1 MVWQAKTSDFLTEN
15 FSSGNGQ
22 PRQVGTRL
30 TAGRRLDSA
39 APMASSFSFESL
51 NQAQRQAVA
60 AQDGP
65 VMILAG
71 AGTGKTRTV
80 TCRIAHMLERKIPAD
95 QILAVTFTNKAANE
109 MRERIAGMVSKKAAS
124 EMTVCTFH
132 SLCVRLL
139 RGGIDK
145 LGYKKNF
152 SICSHSDQVGLMKQ
166 LLVRKGGT
174 DEKVKPETV
183 LSAISNRKN
192 KGLDPAEM
200 EDEYFAH
207 LAVAYQNELR
217 AQNAVDFDDLLLFA
231 EQILR
236 EHADVRDHFRERYR
250 RVTVDEFQDTNAL
263 QMQLLQQLVGA
274 PYHVCV
280 VGDDDQSIYGWRGAE
295 VANILQFEKF
305 FPDPTIIRLEENYR
319 STHAVLHTAN
329 SLIRHNRGRREKV
342 LRSTRKGGDKVRIVA
357 MPGDDEEAEF
367 IAEEILAGRSAV
379 GRTWEDF
386 AVLFRTNGQS
396 RKLELALR
404 ERKIPYRMVGAQ
416 SFYDRRE
423 VRDVL
428 AYAQLL
434 ASPDTD
440 VPLLRILNAPNRGI
454 GQSTAVLATDWSREH
469 HESVWQALCDPR
481 FTETLGAK
489 TRGCIEDFVALIAG
503 AKNRIDIAGENAAD
517 VLDGLLTEIEYLEW
531 IGRGCKTEN
540 EKQQR
545 GEGIRMVIDS
555 LRAHVAKGKKLQ
567 SFLDDSALASD
578 REDDDLEKKQG
589 ATLITLHASKG
600 LEFPIVFLVGLE
612 EGFLPHSRS
621 IVEGTKDEE
630 RRLLYVGI
638 TRAQDQLT
646 MTYCTKRVKWGQ
658 ETGCQP
664 SSFIG
669 ELDGEFLDH
678 TSYDD
683 ILGAEASPDDLD
695 SFFGN
700 LKGML
705 GGM

>member
-1 MVWQAKTSDFLTEN
+1 
-15 FSSGNGQ
+15 
-22 PRQVGTRL
+22 
-30 TAGRRLDSA
+30 
-39 APMASSFSFESL
+39 MASSFSFDSL

-60 AQDGP
+60 ALDGP
-65 VMILAG
+65 VLILAG

-80 TCRIAHMLERKIPAD
+80 TCRIAHMLEKKIPPD
-95 QILAVTFTNKAANE
+95 QILAVTFTNKAASE
-109 MRERIAGMVSKKAAS
+109 MRERIGGMVSKKAAN

-152 SICSHSDQVGLMKQ
+152 SICSGSDQVGIMKQ
-166 LLVRKGGT
+166 LLVRMGGT
-174 DEKVKPETV
+174 DEKVKPEAV
-183 LSAISNRKN
+183 LGAISNAKN
-192 KGLDPAEM
+192 KGLDPAEL
-200 EDEYFAH
+200 EDDFFAN

-231 EQILR
+231 EKILR
-236 EHADVRDHFRERYR
+236 EHSDVRDHFRTRFT

-295 VANILQFEKF
+295 SANILQFERF
-305 FPDPTIIRLEENYR
+305 FPDPRIIRLEENYR

-329 SLIRHNRGRREKV
+329 SLIKHNLGRREKI
-342 LRSTRKGGDKVRIVA
+342 LRSTRMGGDAVRVVA

-367 IAEEILAGRSAV
+367 IAEEILAGKSAV
-379 GRTWEDF
+379 GRKWEDF

-428 AYAQLL
+428 AYTQLL
-434 ASPDTD
+434 VSPDAD
-440 VPLLRILNAPNRGI
+440 VQLLRILNAPNRGI
-454 GQSTAVLATDWSREH
+454 GQTTAVLATEWSREH
-469 HESVWQALCDPR
+469 HESVWQALCDPN
-481 FTETLGAK
+481 FTDTLGPKA
-489 TRGCIEDFVALIAG
+489 RQAIEAFVALIAG
-503 AKNRIDIAGENAAD
+503 AKNRIDLNHENPAE
-517 VLDGLLTEIEYLEW
+517 VLSGMLKEMEYLQWLE
-531 IGRGCKTEN
+531 RGCKTEN
-540 EKQQR
+540 ERQQR
-545 GEGIRMVIDS
+545 GEGIQMVIDS
-555 LRAHVAKGKKLQ
+555 LQAHVSKGKKLQ

-612 EGFLPHSRS
+612 EGFLPHTRS
-621 IVEGTKDEE
+621 IAEGTKDEE

-638 TRAQDQLT
+638 TRAQDNLT
-646 MTYCTKRVKWGQ
+646 MTYCTKRMKWGQ
-658 ETGCQP
+658 EIGCQP

-669 ELDGEFLDH
+669 ELDDEHLEH

-683 ILGAEASPDDLD
+683 ILGAEPSTDELD
-695 SFFGN
+695 NFFGN

>member
-1 MVWQAKTSDFLTEN
+1 
-15 FSSGNGQ
+15 
-22 PRQVGTRL
+22 
-30 TAGRRLDSA
+30 
-39 APMASSFSFESL
+39 MASSFSFESL

-95 QILAVTFTNKAANE
+95 QILAVTFTNKAATE

>member
-1 MVWQAKTSDFLTEN
+1 
-15 FSSGNGQ
+15 
-22 PRQVGTRL
+22 
-30 TAGRRLDSA
+30 
-39 APMASSFSFESL
+39 MASSFSFDSL
-51 NQAQRQAVA
+51 NKAQREAVGA
-60 AQDGP
+60 LDGP
-65 VMILAG
+65 LLLLAG

-80 TCRIAHMLERKIPAD
+80 TCRIAHMLEKRIPPA
-95 QILAVTFTNKAANE
+95 QILAVTFTNKAAAE
-109 MRERIAGMVSKKAAS
+109 MKERISGMVSKKAAN

-132 SLCVRLL
+132 SLCVRIL

-152 SICSHSDQVGLMKQ
+152 SICSHSDQVGIMKQ
-166 LLVRKGGT
+166 LLVRMGGKE
-174 DEKVKPETV
+174 EKVKPDAV
-183 LSAISNRKN
+183 LSEISKAKN
-192 KGLDPAEM
+192 KGIDPA
-200 EDEYFAH
+200 DLQDDFFAS

-217 AQNAVDFDDLLLFA
+217 AQNTVDFDDLLLMG

-236 EHADVRDHFRERYR
+236 EHEDVRNVFREKYT

-263 QMQLLQQLVGA
+263 QMQLLQQLVGE

-280 VGDDDQSIYGWRGAE
+280 VGDDDQSIYGFRGAE
-295 VANILQFEKF
+295 VANILQFERF
-305 FPDPTIIRLEENYR
+305 FPNPRIIRLEENYR

-329 SLIRHNRGRREKV
+329 SLIAHNKGRREKI
-342 LRSTRKGGDKVRIVA
+342 LRSTRKGGDPVRIVA

-367 IAEEILAGRSAV
+367 IAEEILAEKGAV
-379 GRTWEDF
+379 GRAWEDF
-386 AVLFRTNGQS
+386 SVLFRTNVQS
-396 RKLELALR
+396 RKIELALR

-434 ASPDTD
+434 ASPDAD

-454 GQSTAVLATDWSREH
+454 GQSTAVLATEWSREH
-469 HESVWQALCDPR
+469 HESVWESLCDPE
-481 FTETLGAK
+481 FTDTLGPKSRSAVQ
-489 TRGCIEDFVALIAG
+489 EFVALIAG
-503 AKNRIDIAGENAAD
+503 HKNRIELNHENPAD
-517 VLDGLLTEIEYLEW
+517 VLAAMLKEMEYLPWLE
-531 IGRGCKTEN
+531 RGCKTEQ
-540 EKQQR
+540 ERIQR
-545 GEGIRMVIDS
+545 AEGISNVVES
-555 LRAHVAKGKKLQ
+555 LRAAVAKGKSIQ
-567 SFLDDSALASD
+567 TFLDDSALASE

-600 LEFPIVFLVGLE
+600 LEFPIVYLVGLE
-612 EGFLPHSRS
+612 EGFLPHTRS
-621 IVEGTKDEE
+621 ISEGTKDEE

-646 MTYCTKRVKWGQ
+646 MTYCVKRMKYGQ
-658 ETGCQP
+658 ETHCEA

-669 ELDGEFLDH
+669 ELDDEFVNF

-683 ILGAEASPDDLD
+683 ILGAEPSTDELD
-695 SFFGN
+695 NFFGG

-705 GGM
+705 DDI

>member
-1 MVWQAKTSDFLTEN
+1 
-15 FSSGNGQ
+15 
-22 PRQVGTRL
+22 
-30 TAGRRLDSA
+30 
-39 APMASSFSFESL
+39 MASSFSFDSL

-60 AQDGP
+60 ALDGP
-65 VMILAG
+65 VLILAG

-80 TCRIAHMLERKIPAD
+80 TCRIAHMLEKKIPAD
-95 QILAVTFTNKAANE
+95 QILAVTFTNKAASE
-109 MRERIAGMVSKKAAS
+109 MRERIGGMVSKKAAG

-166 LLVRKGGT
+166 LLVRKGGS

-183 LSAISNRKN
+183 LGAISNAKN
-192 KGLDPAEM
+192 KGIDPA
-200 EDEYFAH
+200 DLDDDFFAN

-217 AQNAVDFDDLLLFA
+217 AQNAVDFDDLLTFG
-231 EQILR
+231 EKILR
-236 EHADVRDHFRERYR
+236 EHEDVRDMFRQRFT
-250 RVTVDEFQDTNAL
+250 RVTVDEFQDTNSL
-263 QMQLLQQLVGA
+263 QMKLLQQLVGP

-295 VANILQFEKF
+295 TANILEFERF
-305 FPDPTIIRLEENYR
+305 FDNPKIIRLEENYR

-329 SLIRHNRGRREKV
+329 SLIKHNLGRREKI
-342 LRSTRKGGDKVRIVA
+342 LRSTRKGGDPVRIVA

-367 IAEEILAGRSAV
+367 IAEEIMAGKSAV
-379 GRTWEDF
+379 GRQWEDF

-416 SFYDRRE
+416 NFYDRRE

-434 ASPDTD
+434 VSPDAD

-469 HESVWQALCDPR
+469 HESVWQALCDPN
-481 FTETLGAK
+481 FTDTIGPKSRHA
-489 TRGCIEDFVALIAG
+489 IESFVALIAG
-503 AKNRIDIAGENAAD
+503 AKNRIDLAKDNPAD
-517 VLDGLLTEIEYLEW
+517 VLHGMLKEMEYLQW
-531 IGRGCKTEN
+531 IERGCKTDN
-540 EKQQR
+540 ERQQR
-545 GEGIRMVIDS
+545 GEGIQMVIES

-567 SFLDDSALASD
+567 SFLDDSALASE
-578 REDDDLEKKQG
+578 REDDDLDKKQG

-612 EGFLPHSRS
+612 EGFLPHTRS
-621 IVEGTKDEE
+621 IAEGTKDEE

-638 TRAQDQLT
+638 TRAQDNLT
-646 MTYCTKRVKWGQ
+646 MTYCSKRIKYGQ

-669 ELDGEFLDH
+669 ELDDEHLEH

-683 ILGAEASPDDLD
+683 ILGAEPSSDELD
-695 SFFGN
+695 NFFGN

-705 GGM
+705 DGI

>member
-1 MVWQAKTSDFLTEN
+1 M
-15 FSSGNGQ
+15 
-22 PRQVGTRL
+22 
-30 TAGRRLDSA
+30 A
-39 APMASSFSFESL
+39 ASFSFESL
-51 NQAQRQAVA
+51 NFAQRQAVA
-60 AQDGP
+60 ALDGP

-80 TCRIAHMLERKIPAD
+80 TCRIAHMLEKKVPAAE
-95 QILAVTFTNKAANE
+95 ILAVTFTNKAASE
-109 MRERIAGMVSKKAAS
+109 MRDRIAGMVTKKAAS
-124 EMTVCTFH
+124 DMTVCTFH

-145 LGYKKNF
+145 IGYKQNF

-166 LLVRKGGT
+166 LLVRMGGS
-174 DEKVKPETV
+174 DEKVKPDTV
-183 LSAISNRKN
+183 LAAISKAKN
-192 KGLDPAEM
+192 QGLDPTEL
-200 EDEYFAH
+200 DDDYFAN

-217 AQNAVDFDDLLLFA
+217 AQNSVDFDDLLLFA
-231 EQILR
+231 EKILR
-236 EHADVRDHFRERYR
+236 EHGDVRDHFRQRFS
-250 RVTVDEFQDTNAL
+250 RVTVDEFQDTNSL
-263 QMQLLQQLVGA
+263 QMRLLQQLVGP

-295 VANILQFEKF
+295 VANILEFEKF
-305 FPDPTIIRLEENYR
+305 FPNPKIIRLEENYR

-329 SLIRHNRGRREKV
+329 SLIKHNRGRREKI
-342 LRSTRKGGDKVRIVA
+342 LRSTRQGGDPVRIVA

-367 IAEEILAGRSAV
+367 IAEEILAGKSAV
-379 GRTWEDF
+379 GRQWEDF

-428 AYAQLL
+428 AYVQLL
-434 ASPDTD
+434 VSPEAD

-454 GQSTAVLATDWSREH
+454 GQSTAVLATEWSRENH
-469 HESVWQALCDPR
+469 QSVWQALCDPF
-481 FTETLGAK
+481 FTGSISTK
-489 TRGCIEDFVALIAG
+489 TRTSIESFVALIAG
-503 AKNRIDIAGENAAD
+503 AKNRIDLANDNPAD
-517 VLDGLLTEIEYLEW
+517 VLHALLKQIEYLPW
-531 IGRGCKTEN
+531 IERACKTES
-540 EKQQR
+540 ERQQR
-545 GEGIRMVIDS
+545 GEGIQSVIDS
-555 LRAHVAKGKKLQ
+555 LRAHSMKGKKLQ
-567 SFLDDSALASD
+567 AFLDDSALSAD

-612 EGFLPHSRS
+612 EGFLPHTRS
-621 IVEGTKDEE
+621 IAEGTKDEE

-638 TRAQDQLT
+638 TRAQDHLT
-646 MTYCTKRVKWGQ
+646 LTYCSKRLKWGQ

-669 ELDGEFLDH
+669 ELDDTFIDH
-678 TSYDD
+678 TTYDD
-683 ILGAEASPDDLD
+683 ILGAEPSSDELTN
-695 SFFGN
+695 FFGN
-700 LKGML
+700 LKGM
-705 GGM
+705 MNEI

>member
-1 MVWQAKTSDFLTEN
+1 
-15 FSSGNGQ
+15 
-22 PRQVGTRL
+22 
-30 TAGRRLDSA
+30 
-39 APMASSFSFESL
+39 MANAFSFDSL
-51 NQAQRQAVA
+51 NQAQREAVGA
-60 AQDGP
+60 LDGP

-80 TCRIAHMLERKIPAD
+80 TCRIAHMLEKRIPASE
-95 QILAVTFTNKAANE
+95 ILAVTFTNKAASE
-109 MRERIAGMVSKKAAS
+109 MRERIGGMVSKKAAAA
-124 EMTVCTFH
+124 MTVCTFH

-139 RGGIDK
+139 RGGIDR

-152 SICSHSDQVGLMKQ
+152 SICSHSDQVGMMKQ
-166 LLVRKGGT
+166 LLVRKGGS
-174 DEKVKPETV
+174 DEKVKPDEV
-183 LSAISNRKN
+183 LSAISKAKN
-192 KGLDPAEM
+192 KGIEPGDL
-200 EDEYFAH
+200 EDDYFAN

-217 AQNAVDFDDLLLFA
+217 AQNAVDFDDLLLLG
-231 EQILR
+231 EKILR
-236 EHADVRDHFRERYR
+236 ENPDVRDMFRQQYK
-250 RVTVDEFQDTNAL
+250 RVTVDEFQDTNSL
-263 QMQLLQQLVGA
+263 QMQLVQQLVGE

-305 FPDPTIIRLEENYR
+305 FPNPKIIRLEENYR

-329 SLIRHNRGRREKV
+329 SLIKHNVGRREKI
-342 LRSTRKGGDKVRIVA
+342 LRSTRGNGDPVRIVA
-357 MPGDDEEAEF
+357 MPGDNEEAEF
-367 IAEEILAGRSAV
+367 IAEEIMAEKGAIGRQ
-379 GRTWEDF
+379 WEDF

-396 RKLELALR
+396 RKLELAFR

-423 VRDVL
+423 VRDIL

-434 ASPDTD
+434 VSPDAD

-454 GQSTAVLATDWSREH
+454 GQSTAVLATEWSREH
-469 HESVWQALCDPR
+469 HESVWQALCDPE
-481 FTETLGAK
+481 FTDTLGPKAR
-489 TRGCIEDFVALIAG
+489 TSVQEFIALIAG
-503 AKNRIDIAGENAAD
+503 AKNRIDLEKQNPAD
-517 VLDGLLTEIEYLEW
+517 VLDALIKEMEYLPW
-531 IGRGCKTEN
+531 IERACKTDSER
-540 EKQQR
+540 QQR
-545 GEGIRMVIDS
+545 GEGIFSVVDS
-555 LRAHVAKGKKLQ
+555 LRKHVEKGKNLQ

-646 MTYCTKRVKWGQ
+646 MTYCSKRLKWGQ

-669 ELDGEFLDH
+669 ELDDEHLNH
-678 TSYDD
+678 TTYDD
-683 ILGAEASPDDLD
+683 ILGAAPSTDELD
-695 SFFGN
+695 NFFGG
-700 LKGML
+700 LKGLL
-705 GGM
+705 GDVE

>member
-1 MVWQAKTSDFLTEN
+1 
-15 FSSGNGQ
+15 
-22 PRQVGTRL
+22 
-30 TAGRRLDSA
+30 
-39 APMASSFSFESL
+39 MASSFSFDSL
-51 NQAQRQAVA
+51 NNAQRQAVA
-60 AQDGP
+60 ALDGP
-65 VMILAG
+65 VLILAG

-80 TCRIAHMLERKIPAD
+80 TCRIAHMLERKVPPAEV
-95 QILAVTFTNKAANE
+95 LAVTFTNKAASE

-132 SLCVRLL
+132 SLCVRIL

-152 SICSHSDQVGLMKQ
+152 SICSHSDQVGMMKQ

-174 DEKVKPETV
+174 DLKVKPDTV
-183 LSAISNRKN
+183 LAAISGAKN
-192 KGLDPAEM
+192 KGLDPADL
-200 EDEYFAH
+200 EDDFFAA

-217 AQNAVDFDDLLLFA
+217 AQNAVDFDDLLLLG
-231 EQILR
+231 EQVLR
-236 EHADVRDHFRERYR
+236 EHADVRDHFRQRFT

-263 QMQLLQQLVGA
+263 QMRLLQQLVG
-274 PYHVCV
+274 PPFHVCV

-295 VANILQFEKF
+295 TANILEFERF
-305 FPDPTIIRLEENYR
+305 FPNPKIIRLEENYR

-329 SLIRHNRGRREKV
+329 SLIKHNRGRREKI
-342 LRSTRKGGDKVRIVA
+342 LRSTRMGGDPVRIVA

-367 IAEEILAGRSAV
+367 IAEEILAGKSAV
-379 GRTWEDF
+379 GRKWEDF
-386 AVLFRTNGQS
+386 AVLFRTNSQS

-434 ASPDTD
+434 ASPDAD

-469 HESVWQALCDPR
+469 HESVWQALCDPN
-481 FTETLGAK
+481 FTDTIGPKA
-489 TRGCIEDFVALIAG
+489 RHAIEAFVALIAG
-503 AKNRIDIAGENAAD
+503 AKNRIDIGHENPAD
-517 VLDGLLTEIEYLEW
+517 VLHGLLKEIEYPQW
-531 IGRGCKTEN
+531 IERGCKTDN
-540 EKQQR
+540 ERQQR
-545 GEGIRMVIDS
+545 GEGIQMVIDS
-555 LRAHVAKGKKLQ
+555 LRDHVAKGRKLQ
-567 SFLDDSALASD
+567 AFLDDSALASD

-612 EGFLPHSRS
+612 EGFLPHTRS
-621 IVEGTKDEE
+621 IAEGTKDEE

-638 TRAQDQLT
+638 TRAQDSLT
-646 MTYCTKRVKWGQ
+646 MTYCSKRIKWGQ

-669 ELDGEFLDH
+669 ELDDEHLEH

-683 ILGAEASPDDLD
+683 ILGAEPSSDELE

-705 GGM
+705 DGI

>member
-1 MVWQAKTSDFLTEN
+1 
-15 FSSGNGQ
+15 
-22 PRQVGTRL
+22 
-30 TAGRRLDSA
+30 
-39 APMASSFSFESL
+39 MASSFSFDSL
-51 NQAQRQAVA
+51 NNAQRQAVA
-60 AQDGP
+60 ALDGP

-80 TCRIAHMLERKIPAD
+80 TCRIAHMLEKKIPPE
-95 QILAVTFTNKAANE
+95 QILAVTFTNKAASE
-109 MRERIAGMVSKKAAS
+109 MRERIAGMVSKKSAG

-132 SLCVRLL
+132 SLCVRIL

-152 SICSHSDQVGLMKQ
+152 SICSHSDQVGMMKQ
-166 LLVRKGGT
+166 LLVRKGGS

-183 LSAISNRKN
+183 LGAISSAKN
-192 KGLDPAEM
+192 KGVEPADLD
-200 EDEYFAH
+200 DDFFAN

-217 AQNAVDFDDLLLFA
+217 AQNAVDFDDLLLLG
-231 EQILR
+231 EKILR
-236 EHADVRDHFRERYR
+236 EHADVREMFRQRFT

-263 QMQLLQQLVGA
+263 QMRLLQQLVGA

-295 VANILQFEKF
+295 TANILEFERF
-305 FPDPTIIRLEENYR
+305 FPDPKIIRLEENYR

-329 SLIRHNRGRREKV
+329 SLIKHNRGRREKI
-342 LRSTRKGGDKVRIVA
+342 LRSTRKGGDPVRIVA

-367 IAEEILAGRSAV
+367 IAEEILADKSAV
-379 GRTWEDF
+379 GRQWEDF
-386 AVLFRTNGQS
+386 AVLFRTNNQS
-396 RKLELALR
+396 RKIELALR
-404 ERKIPYRMVGAQ
+404 ERKIPYRMIGAQ

-434 ASPDTD
+434 ASPDAD

-454 GQSTAVLATDWSREH
+454 GQSTAILATEWSREH
-469 HESVWQALCDPR
+469 HESVWQALCDPN
-481 FTETLGAK
+481 FTDTIGPKSRHA
-489 TRGCIEDFVALIAG
+489 IESFVALIAG
-503 AKNRIDIAGENAAD
+503 GKNRIDLAKENPAD
-517 VLDGLLTEIEYLEW
+517 VLHGLIKEIEYLPW
-531 IGRGCKTEN
+531 IERGCKTES
-540 EKQQR
+540 ERQQR
-545 GEGIRMVIDS
+545 GEGIQMVIDS
-555 LRAHVAKGKKLQ
+555 LRDHVAKGKKLQ

-612 EGFLPHSRS
+612 EGYLPHTRS
-621 IVEGTKDEE
+621 IAEGTKDEE

-638 TRAQDQLT
+638 TRAQDNLT
-646 MTYCTKRVKWGQ
+646 MTYCSKRIKWGQ

-669 ELDGEFLDH
+669 ELDDEHLEH

-683 ILGAEASPDDLD
+683 ILGAEPSSDELD
-695 SFFGN
+695 NFFGN

-705 GGM
+705 DGI

>member
-1 MVWQAKTSDFLTEN
+1 
-15 FSSGNGQ
+15 
-22 PRQVGTRL
+22 
-30 TAGRRLDSA
+30 
-39 APMASSFSFESL
+39 MASSFSFDSL

-60 AQDGP
+60 ALDGP
-65 VMILAG
+65 VLILAG

-80 TCRIAHMLERKIPAD
+80 TCRIAHMLEKKIPPE

-109 MRERIAGMVSKKAAS
+109 MRERIGGMVSKKAAG

-152 SICSHSDQVGLMKQ
+152 SICSGSDQVGIMKQ
-166 LLVRKGGT
+166 LLVRLGGT
-174 DEKVKPETV
+174 DEKVKPEAV
-183 LSAISNRKN
+183 LSAISNAKN
-192 KGLDPAEM
+192 KGLDPAAL
-200 EDEYFAH
+200 EDDFFAN

-231 EQILR
+231 EKILR
-236 EHADVRDHFRERYR
+236 EHADVRDYFRTKFT

-295 VANILQFEKF
+295 SANILQFERF
-305 FPDPTIIRLEENYR
+305 FPDPRIIRLEENYR

-329 SLIRHNRGRREKV
+329 SLIKHNLGRREKI
-342 LRSTRKGGDKVRIVA
+342 LRSTRMGGDPVRVVA

-367 IAEEILAGRSAV
+367 IAEEILAGKSAV
-379 GRTWEDF
+379 GRKWEDF
-386 AVLFRTNGQS
+386 AVLFRTNSQS

-428 AYAQLL
+428 AYIQLL
-434 ASPDTD
+434 VSPDAD
-440 VPLLRILNAPNRGI
+440 VQLLRILNAPNRGI
-454 GQSTAVLATDWSREH
+454 GQTTAVLATEWSREH
-469 HESVWQALCDPR
+469 HESVWQALCDPN
-481 FTETLGAK
+481 FTDTLGPKA
-489 TRGCIEDFVALIAG
+489 RQAVEAFVALIAG
-503 AKNRIDIAGENAAD
+503 AKNRIDLNHENPAD
-517 VLDGLLTEIEYLEW
+517 VLDGMLKEMEYLQWLE
-531 IGRGCKTEN
+531 RGCKTEN
-540 EKQQR
+540 ERQQR
-545 GEGIRMVIDS
+545 GEGIQMVIDS
-555 LRAHVAKGKKLQ
+555 LRDHVTKGKKLQ
-567 SFLDDSALASD
+567 AFLDDSALASD

-612 EGFLPHSRS
+612 EGFLPHTRS
-621 IVEGTKDEE
+621 IAEGTKDEE

-638 TRAQDQLT
+638 TRAQDNLT

-658 ETGCQP
+658 EMGCQP

-669 ELDGEFLDH
+669 ELDDEHLEH

-683 ILGAEASPDDLD
+683 ILGAEPSTDELD
-695 SFFGN
+695 NFFGN

>member
-1 MVWQAKTSDFLTEN
+1 
-15 FSSGNGQ
+15 
-22 PRQVGTRL
+22 
-30 TAGRRLDSA
+30 
-39 APMASSFSFESL
+39 
-51 NQAQRQAVA
+51 
-60 AQDGP
+60 
-65 VMILAG
+65 MILAG

-80 TCRIAHMLERKIPAD
+80 TCRIAHMLEKKIPPAE
-95 QILAVTFTNKAANE
+95 ILAVTFTNKAASE
-109 MRERIAGMVSKKAAS
+109 MRERIGGMVSKKAAG

-166 LLVRKGGT
+166 LLVRMGGSS
-174 DEKVKPETV
+174 EKVKPETV
-183 LSAISNRKN
+183 LGAISNAKN
-192 KGLDPAEM
+192 KGIDPATL
-200 EDEYFAH
+200 DDDYFAN
-207 LAVAYQNELR
+207 LSVAYQNELR
-217 AQNAVDFDDLLLFA
+217 AQNAVDFDDLLLFG
-231 EQILR
+231 EKILR
-236 EHADVRDHFRERYR
+236 EHDDVRDMFRQRFT

-263 QMQLLQQLVGA
+263 QMQLLQQLVGP

-295 VANILQFEKF
+295 VANILEFERF
-305 FPDPTIIRLEENYR
+305 FDNPKIIRLEENYR

-329 SLIRHNRGRREKV
+329 SLIKHNRGRREKI
-342 LRSTRKGGDKVRIVA
+342 LRSTRKGGDPVRIVA

-367 IAEEILAGRSAV
+367 IAEEILAGKGAV
-379 GRTWEDF
+379 GRNWEDF

-434 ASPDTD
+434 ASPDAD

-454 GQSTAVLATDWSREH
+454 GQSSAVLATEWSRDH
-469 HESVWQALCDPR
+469 HESVWQALCDPN
-481 FTETLGAK
+481 FTYSLGAK
-489 TRGCIEDFVALIAG
+489 TRHAIEEFVALIAG
-503 AKNRIDIAGENAAD
+503 AKNRIELNHENPAD
-517 VLDGLLTEIEYLEW
+517 VLHGLIKEIEYLPW
-531 IGRGCKTEN
+531 IERGCKTDHER
-540 EKQQR
+540 QQR
-545 GEGIRMVIDS
+545 GEGIQMVIDS
-555 LRAHVAKGKKLQ
+555 LRAHAAKGKKLQ

-612 EGFLPHSRS
+612 EGFLPHTRS
-621 IVEGTKDEE
+621 IAEGTKDEE

-638 TRAQDQLT
+638 TRAQDNLT
-646 MTYCTKRVKWGQ
+646 MTYCSKRIKWGQ

-669 ELDGEFLDH
+669 ELDDEHIDF
-678 TSYDD
+678 TTYDD
-683 ILGAEASPDDLD
+683 ILGAEPSSDELD
-695 SFFGN
+695 NFFGN

-705 GGM
+705 KDI